1 MLKFIVRIGRIK
13 MEKVK
18 VTYLGKSYLYPR
30 DITLEDISKDFQKNY
45 LETIIMAEVNGRP
58 CELNYKVTDDVTVDF
73 FDLTSPTGNRVYES
87 GLIFVL
93 EKACLNMLNSEIEV
107 KYSIDKGIYIKT
119 YKKIT
124 KEDLDKVSREMK
136 EIVKRNLPIQKNL
149 VNRLEA
155 IDYYKSTKSYDK
167 VNVLKYSVNT
177 NVNLYRLMDIY
188 NYFFSY
194 LPVSTGA
201 LKEFKLTYIDQN
213 SFVLRYPN
221 IYYLNKIPVYKHHDK
236 LFNEFKKY
244 DEWSEKL
251 GIENV
256 SSLNN
261 KVTKGNVD
269 DIVLLSENI
278 QNNSLFKI
286 SETIYNNK
294 KLKLILLAGPSSSG
308 KTTTSKKL
316 ELFLKGFG
324 LNPIAISIDN
334 YFVDRDKTP
343 ILPDGSYDFESLN
356 SINVEL
362 FNRNLKDLL
371 DGKEVTLPVYNFI
384 TGKSELSDES
394 IKLGEKEILIV
405 EGLHALNEELTYS
418 IDKKNKYKIYLCPLT
433 VLSLDNHNRIR
444 TTDNR
449 LLRRIVRDNRTRGY
463 SASDTLS
470 TWGKVREGE
479 EKYVFPFQDEADV
492 IFNTSLIYELGV
504 LKTYAEPLL
513 YSVEENDP
521 MYKEAVRLLNLLK
534 NILPIS
540 NDYIPVD
547 SIVREFIGGGYF
559 KL

>member
-1 MLKFIVRIGRIK
+1 

-18 VTYLGKSYLYPR
+18 VTYLGKSYMYPK
-30 DITLEDISKDFQKNY
+30 DITLEDISKDFQDNY
-45 LETIIMAEVNGRP
+45 SETIIMAEVNGRP
-58 CELNYKVTDDVTVDF
+58 YELNYKVTDDVTVDF

-119 YKKIT
+119 HKKIT

-155 IDYYKSTKSYDK
+155 IEYYKSTKSYDK

-261 KVTKGNVD
+261 KVTKGSVD

-286 SETIYNNK
+286 AETIYNNK

-334 YFVDRDKTP
+334 YFLDRDKTP
-343 ILPDGSYDFESLN
+343 RLPDGSYDFESLN

-362 FNRNLKDLL
+362 FNKNLKDLL

>member
-1 MLKFIVRIGRIK
+1 

-18 VTYLGKSYLYPR
+18 VTYLGKSYMYPK
-30 DITLEDISKDFQKNY
+30 DITLEDISKDFQDNY
-45 LETIIMAEVNGRP
+45 SETIIMAEVNGRP
-58 CELNYKVTDDVTVDF
+58 YELNYKVTDDVTVDF

-119 YKKIT
+119 HKKIT

-155 IDYYKSTKSYDK
+155 IEYYKSTKSYDK

-261 KVTKGNVD
+261 KVTKGSVD

-286 SETIYNNK
+286 AETIYNNK

-308 KTTTSKKL
+308 KTTTSKKI

-334 YFVDRDKTP
+334 YFLDRDKTP
-343 ILPDGSYDFESLN
+343 RLPDGSYDFESLN

-362 FNRNLKDLL
+362 FNKNLKDLL

-470 TWGKVREGE
+470 SWGKVREGE

-513 YSVEENDP
+513 YSVEESDP

>member
-1 MLKFIVRIGRIK
+1 

-18 VTYLGKSYLYPR
+18 VTYLGKSYMYPK
-30 DITLEDISKDFQKNY
+30 DITLEDISKDFQENY
-45 LETIIMAEVNGRP
+45 SETIIMAEVNGRP
-58 CELNYKVTDDVTVDF
+58 YELNYKVTDDVTVDF
-73 FDLTSPTGNRVYES
+73 FDLTSSTGNRVYES

-155 IDYYKSTKSYDK
+155 IEYYKSTKSYDK

-261 KVTKGNVD
+261 KVTKGSVD

-286 SETIYNNK
+286 AETIYNNK

-343 ILPDGSYDFESLN
+343 RLPDGSYDFESLN

-362 FNRNLKDLL
+362 FNKNLKDLL

-418 IDKKNKYKIYLCPLT
+418 IDRKNKYKIYLCPLT

-470 TWGKVREGE
+470 TWSKVREGE

>member
-1 MLKFIVRIGRIK
+1 

-18 VTYLGKSYLYPR
+18 VTYLGKSYMYPK
-30 DITLEDISKDFQKNY
+30 DITLEDISKDFQDNY
-45 LETIIMAEVNGRP
+45 SETIIMAEVNGRP
-58 CELNYKVTDDVTVDF
+58 YELNYKVTDDVTVDF

-119 YKKIT
+119 HKKIT

-155 IDYYKSTKSYDK
+155 IEYYKSTKSYDK

-261 KVTKGNVD
+261 KVTKGSVD

-286 SETIYNNK
+286 AETIYNNK

-334 YFVDRDKTP
+334 YFLDRDKTP
-343 ILPDGSYDFESLN
+343 RLPDGSYDFESLN

-362 FNRNLKDLL
+362 FNKNLKDLL

-513 YSVEENDP
+513 YSVEESDP

>member
-1 MLKFIVRIGRIK
+1 

-155 IDYYKSTKSYDK
+155 IEYYKSTKSYDK

-504 LKTYAEPLL
+504 LKTYVEPLL

>member
-1 MLKFIVRIGRIK
+1 

-18 VTYLGKSYLYPR
+18 VTYLGKSYMYPK
-30 DITLEDISKDFQKNY
+30 DITLEDISKDFQENY
-45 LETIIMAEVNGRP
+45 SETIIMAEVNGRP
-58 CELNYKVTDDVTVDF
+58 YELNYKVTDDVTVDF

-155 IDYYKSTKSYDK
+155 IEYYKSTKSYDK

-343 ILPDGSYDFESLN
+343 RLPDGSYDFESLN

-362 FNRNLKDLL
+362 FNKNLKDLL

-418 IDKKNKYKIYLCPLT
+418 IDRKNKYKIYLCPLT

-470 TWGKVREGE
+470 TWSKVREGE

>member
-1 MLKFIVRIGRIK
+1 

-30 DITLEDISKDFQKNY
+30 DITLEDISKDFQENY
-45 LETIIMAEVNGRP
+45 SETIIMAEVNGRP
-58 CELNYKVTDDVTVDF
+58 YELNYKVTEDVTVDF

-155 IDYYKSTKSYDK
+155 IEYYKSTKSYDK

-286 SETIYNNK
+286 AETIYNNK

-343 ILPDGSYDFESLN
+343 RLPDGSYDFESLN

-362 FNRNLKDLL
+362 FNKNLKDLL

-418 IDKKNKYKIYLCPLT
+418 IDRKNKYKIYLCPLT

-513 YSVEENDP
+513 YSVEESDP

>member
-1 MLKFIVRIGRIK
+1 

-18 VTYLGKSYLYPR
+18 VTYLGKSYMYPK
-30 DITLEDISKDFQKNY
+30 DITLEDISKDFQENY
-45 LETIIMAEVNGRP
+45 SETIIMAEVNGRP
-58 CELNYKVTDDVTVDF
+58 YELNYKVTDDVTVDF

-119 YKKIT
+119 HKKIT

-155 IDYYKSTKSYDK
+155 IEYYKSTKSYDK

-261 KVTKGNVD
+261 KVTKGSVD

-343 ILPDGSYDFESLN
+343 RLPDGSYDFESLN

-362 FNRNLKDLL
+362 FNKNLKDLL

-418 IDKKNKYKIYLCPLT
+418 IDRKNKYKIYLCPLT

>member
-1 MLKFIVRIGRIK
+1 

-18 VTYLGKSYLYPR
+18 VTYLGKSYMYPK
-30 DITLEDISKDFQKNY
+30 DITLEDISKDFQENY
-45 LETIIMAEVNGRP
+45 SETIIMAEVNGRP
-58 CELNYKVTDDVTVDF
+58 YELNYKVTDDVTVDF

-155 IDYYKSTKSYDK
+155 IEYYKSTKSYDK

-261 KVTKGNVD
+261 KVTKGSVD

-286 SETIYNNK
+286 AETIYNNK

-343 ILPDGSYDFESLN
+343 RLPDGSYDFESLN

-362 FNRNLKDLL
+362 FNKNLKDLL

-470 TWGKVREGE
+470 SWGKVREGE

-513 YSVEENDP
+513 YSVEESDP

>member
-1 MLKFIVRIGRIK
+1 

-119 YKKIT
+119 HKKIT

-155 IDYYKSTKSYDK
+155 IDYYKSTKNYDK

-194 LPVSTGA
+194 LPVNTGA

-343 ILPDGSYDFESLN
+343 RLPDGSYDFESLN

-513 YSVEENDP
+513 YSVEESDP

>member
-1 MLKFIVRIGRIK
+1 

-18 VTYLGKSYLYPR
+18 VTYLGKSYMYPK
-30 DITLEDISKDFQKNY
+30 DITLEDISKDFQENY
-45 LETIIMAEVNGRP
+45 SETIIMAEVNGRP
-58 CELNYKVTDDVTVDF
+58 YELNYKVTDDVTVDF

-119 YKKIT
+119 CKKIT

-136 EIVKRNLPIQKNL
+136 EIVKRDLPIQKNL

-155 IDYYKSTKSYDK
+155 IEYYKSTKSYDK

-261 KVTKGNVD
+261 KVTKGSVD

-286 SETIYNNK
+286 AETIYNNK

-343 ILPDGSYDFESLN
+343 RLPDGSYDFESLN

-362 FNRNLKDLL
+362 FNKNLKDLL

-470 TWGKVREGE
+470 SWGKVREGE

-513 YSVEENDP
+513 YSVEESDP

>member
-1 MLKFIVRIGRIK
+1 

-18 VTYLGKSYLYPR
+18 VTYLGKSYMYPK
-30 DITLEDISKDFQKNY
+30 DITLEDISKDFQENY
-45 LETIIMAEVNGRP
+45 SETIIMAEVNGRP
-58 CELNYKVTDDVTVDF
+58 YELNYKVTDDVTVDF

-119 YKKIT
+119 CKKIT

-136 EIVKRNLPIQKNL
+136 EIVKRDLPIQKNL

-155 IDYYKSTKSYDK
+155 IEYYKSTKSYDK

-256 SSLNN
+256 SSLNSR
-261 KVTKGNVD
+261 VTKGNVD

-286 SETIYNNK
+286 AETIYNNK

-343 ILPDGSYDFESLN
+343 RLPDGSYDFESLN

-362 FNRNLKDLL
+362 FNKNLKDLL

-418 IDKKNKYKIYLCPLT
+418 IDRKNKYKIYLCPLT

-470 TWGKVREGE
+470 TWSKVREGE

>member
-1 MLKFIVRIGRIK
+1 

-18 VTYLGKSYLYPR
+18 VTYLGKSYMYPK
-30 DITLEDISKDFQKNY
+30 DITLEDISKDFQENY
-45 LETIIMAEVNGRP
+45 SETIIMAEVNGRP
-58 CELNYKVTDDVTVDF
+58 YELNYKVTDDVTVDF

-155 IDYYKSTKSYDK
+155 IEYYKSTKSYDK

-286 SETIYNNK
+286 AETIYNNK

-343 ILPDGSYDFESLN
+343 RLPDGSYDFESLN

-362 FNRNLKDLL
+362 FNKNLKDLL

-449 LLRRIVRDNRTRGY
+449 LLRRIIRDNRTRGY

-513 YSVEENDP
+513 YSVEESDP

>member
-1 MLKFIVRIGRIK
+1 

-18 VTYLGKSYLYPR
+18 VTYLGKSYMYPK
-30 DITLEDISKDFQKNY
+30 DITLEDISKDFQENY
-45 LETIIMAEVNGRP
+45 SETIIMAEVNGRP
-58 CELNYKVTDDVTVDF
+58 YELNYKVTDDVTVDF

-155 IDYYKSTKSYDK
+155 IEYYKSTKSYDK

-286 SETIYNNK
+286 AETIYNNK

-343 ILPDGSYDFESLN
+343 RLPDGSYDFESLN

-362 FNRNLKDLL
+362 FNKNLKDLL

-418 IDKKNKYKIYLCPLT
+418 IDRKNKYKIYLCPLT

-463 SASDTLS
+463 SSSDTLS
-470 TWGKVREGE
+470 TWSKVREGE

>member
-1 MLKFIVRIGRIK
+1 

-18 VTYLGKSYLYPR
+18 VTYLGKSYMYPK
-30 DITLEDISKDFQKNY
+30 DITLEDISKDFQENY
-45 LETIIMAEVNGRP
+45 SETIIMAEVNGRP
-58 CELNYKVTDDVTVDF
+58 YELNYKVTDDVTVDF

-155 IDYYKSTKSYDK
+155 IEYYKSTKSYDK

-213 SFVLRYPN
+213 SFILRYPN

-286 SETIYNNK
+286 AETIYNNK

-343 ILPDGSYDFESLN
+343 RLPDGSYDFESLN

-362 FNRNLKDLL
+362 FNKNLKDLL

-513 YSVEENDP
+513 YSVEESDP

>member
-1 MLKFIVRIGRIK
+1 

-18 VTYLGKSYLYPR
+18 INYLGKSYLYPR
-30 DITLEDISKDFQKNY
+30 GISLLDISKDFTENY
-45 LETIIMAEVNGRP
+45 SEAIIMAEVNGRP
-58 CELNYKVTDDVTVDF
+58 YELNHKINEDSKVDF
-73 FDLTSPTGNRVYES
+73 FDLTSPTGNKVYES

-93 EKACLNMLNSEIEV
+93 EKACLNVINSEIEV

-119 YKKIT
+119 NKKIT
-124 KEDLDKVSREMK
+124 KDDLENISKDMK
-136 EIVKRNLPIQKNL
+136 EIVKRDLPIEKNL

-155 IDYYKSTKSYDK
+155 IEYYKSIKSYDK

-177 NVNLYRLMDIY
+177 NVNLYRLMDVY

-194 LPVSTGA
+194 LPVSTGV

-221 IYYLNKIPVYKHHDK
+221 IYYLNKIPVYKHHEK

-244 DEWSEKL
+244 DEWCERI
-251 GIENV
+251 GIENA
-256 SSLNN
+256 SSLNSRI
-261 KVTKGNVD
+261 TKGNVD
-269 DIVLLSENI
+269 DLVLLSENI
-278 QNNSLFKI
+278 QNNSLFNI
-286 SETIYNNK
+286 AESIYNNK
-294 KLKLILLAGPSSSG
+294 KLKLILIAGPSSSG

-316 ELFLKGFG
+316 ELFLRGFG
-324 LNPIAISIDN
+324 LKPRAISIDN
-334 YFVDRDKTP
+334 YFVDREKTP
-343 ILPDGSYDFESLN
+343 KLPDGSYDFESLRA
-356 SINVEL
+356 INIDL
-362 FNRNLKDLL
+362 FNENLKDLL
-371 DGKEVTLPVYNFI
+371 SGKEVVLPIYNFY
-384 TGKSELSDES
+384 TGKSELSNES

-418 IDKKNKYKIYLCPLT
+418 IERKNKFKIYLCPLT
-433 VLSLDNHNRIR
+433 VLSLDNHNRVR

-463 SASDTLS
+463 SASDTLAS
-470 TWGKVREGE
+470 WGKVREGE

-492 IFNTSLIYELGV
+492 IFNTSLIYELAV
-504 LKTYAEPLL
+504 LKTYVEPLL
-513 YSVEENDP
+513 YSVKESDP

>member
-1 MLKFIVRIGRIK
+1 

-18 VTYLGKSYLYPR
+18 VTYLGKSYMYPK
-30 DITLEDISKDFQKNY
+30 DITLEDISKDFQENY
-45 LETIIMAEVNGRP
+45 SETIIMAEVNGRP
-58 CELNYKVTDDVTVDF
+58 YELNYKVTDDVTVDF

-124 KEDLDKVSREMK
+124 KEDLDKVSKEMK
-136 EIVKRNLPIQKNL
+136 EIVKRDLPIQKNL

-155 IDYYKSTKSYDK
+155 IEYYKSTKSYDK

-256 SSLNN
+256 SSLNSR
-261 KVTKGNVD
+261 VTKGNVD

-286 SETIYNNK
+286 AETIYNNK

-343 ILPDGSYDFESLN
+343 RLPDGSYDFESLN

-513 YSVEENDP
+513 YSVEESDP

>member
-1 MLKFIVRIGRIK
+1 

-18 VTYLGKSYLYPR
+18 VTYLGKSYMYPK
-30 DITLEDISKDFQKNY
+30 DITLEDISKDFQENY
-45 LETIIMAEVNGRP
+45 SETIIMAEVNGRP
-58 CELNYKVTDDVTVDF
+58 YELNYKVTDDVTVDF

-119 YKKIT
+119 CKKIT
-124 KEDLDKVSREMK
+124 KENLDKVSREMK
-136 EIVKRNLPIQKNL
+136 EIVKRDLPIQKNL

-155 IDYYKSTKSYDK
+155 IEYYKSTKSYDK

-256 SSLNN
+256 SSLNSR
-261 KVTKGNVD
+261 VTKGNVD

-286 SETIYNNK
+286 AETIYNNK

-308 KTTTSKKL
+308 KTTSSKKL

-343 ILPDGSYDFESLN
+343 RLPDGSYDFESLN

-362 FNRNLKDLL
+362 FNKNLKDLL

-470 TWGKVREGE
+470 SWGKVREGE

-513 YSVEENDP
+513 YSVEESDP

>member
-1 MLKFIVRIGRIK
+1 

-18 VTYLGKSYLYPR
+18 VTYLGKSYMYPK
-30 DITLEDISKDFQKNY
+30 DITLEDISKDFQENY
-45 LETIIMAEVNGRP
+45 SETIIMAEVNGRP
-58 CELNYKVTDDVTVDF
+58 YELNYKVTDDVTVDF

-119 YKKIT
+119 YKKII

-155 IDYYKSTKSYDK
+155 IEYYKSTKSYDK

-286 SETIYNNK
+286 AETIYNNK

-343 ILPDGSYDFESLN
+343 RLPDGSYDFESLN

-362 FNRNLKDLL
+362 FNKNLKDLL

-418 IDKKNKYKIYLCPLT
+418 IDRKNKYKIYLCPLT

-470 TWGKVREGE
+470 TWSKVREGE

>member
-1 MLKFIVRIGRIK
+1 

-18 VTYLGKSYLYPR
+18 VTYLGKSYMYPK
-30 DITLEDISKDFQKNY
+30 DITLEDISKDFQENY
-45 LETIIMAEVNGRP
+45 SETIIMAEVNGRP
-58 CELNYKVTDDVTVDF
+58 YELNYKVTDDVTVDF

-119 YKKIT
+119 HKKIT

-155 IDYYKSTKSYDK
+155 IEYYKSTKSYDK

-286 SETIYNNK
+286 AETIYNNK

-334 YFVDRDKTP
+334 YFLDRDKTP
-343 ILPDGSYDFESLN
+343 RLPDGSYDFESLN

-362 FNRNLKDLL
+362 FNKNLKDLL

-418 IDKKNKYKIYLCPLT
+418 IDRKNKYKIYLCPLT

-449 LLRRIVRDNRTRGY
+449 LLRRIIRDNRTRGY

-513 YSVEENDP
+513 YSVEESDP

>member
-1 MLKFIVRIGRIK
+1 

-155 IDYYKSTKSYDK
+155 IDYYKSTKNYDK

-343 ILPDGSYDFESLN
+343 RLPDGSYDFESLN

-362 FNRNLKDLL
+362 FNKNLKDLL

-418 IDKKNKYKIYLCPLT
+418 IDRKNKYKIYLCPLT

>member
-1 MLKFIVRIGRIK
+1 

-18 VTYLGKSYLYPR
+18 VTYLGKSYMYPR

-124 KEDLDKVSREMK
+124 KEDLDKVSREMM

-155 IDYYKSTKSYDK
+155 IDYYKSTKNYDK

-343 ILPDGSYDFESLN
+343 RLPDGSYDFESLN
-356 SINVEL
+356 AINVEL
-362 FNRNLKDLL
+362 FNKNLKDLL

-394 IKLGEKEILIV
+394 IKFGEKEILIV

-513 YSVEENDP
+513 YSVEESDP

>member
-1 MLKFIVRIGRIK
+1 

-18 VTYLGKSYLYPR
+18 VTYLGKSYMYPK
-30 DITLEDISKDFQKNY
+30 DITLEDISKDFQDNY
-45 LETIIMAEVNGRP
+45 SETIIMAEVNGRP
-58 CELNYKVTDDVTVDF
+58 YELNYKVTDDVTVDF

-119 YKKIT
+119 HKKIT

-136 EIVKRNLPIQKNL
+136 EIVKRDLPIEKNL

-155 IDYYKSTKSYDK
+155 IDYYKSTKNYDK

-256 SSLNN
+256 SLLNN

-343 ILPDGSYDFESLN
+343 RLPDGSYDFESLN
-356 SINVEL
+356 AINVEL

-513 YSVEENDP
+513 YSVEESDP

>member
-1 MLKFIVRIGRIK
+1 

-45 LETIIMAEVNGRP
+45 SETIIMAEVNGRP

-136 EIVKRNLPIQKNL
+136 EIVKRDLPIQKNL

-155 IDYYKSTKSYDK
+155 IDYYKSTKNYDK

-256 SSLNN
+256 SSLNSR
-261 KVTKGNVD
+261 VTKGNVD
-269 DIVLLSENI
+269 DLVLLSENI

-286 SETIYNNK
+286 AETIYNNK

-343 ILPDGSYDFESLN
+343 ILPDGSYDFESLY

-418 IDKKNKYKIYLCPLT
+418 IDRKNKYKIYLCPLT

-470 TWGKVREGE
+470 SWGKVREGE

-513 YSVEENDP
+513 YSVEESDP

>member
-1 MLKFIVRIGRIK
+1 

-18 VTYLGKSYLYPR
+18 VTYLGKSYMYPK
-30 DITLEDISKDFQKNY
+30 DITLEDISKDFQENY
-45 LETIIMAEVNGRP
+45 SETIIMAEVNGRP
-58 CELNYKVTDDVTVDF
+58 YELNYKVTDDVTVDF
-73 FDLTSPTGNRVYES
+73 FDLTSSTGNRVYES

-119 YKKIT
+119 HKKIT

-136 EIVKRNLPIQKNL
+136 EIVKRDLPIQKNL

-155 IDYYKSTKSYDK
+155 IEYYKSTKSYDK

-213 SFVLRYPN
+213 SFILRYPN

-286 SETIYNNK
+286 AETIYNNK

-343 ILPDGSYDFESLN
+343 RLPDGSYDFESLN

-362 FNRNLKDLL
+362 FNKNLKDLL

-418 IDKKNKYKIYLCPLT
+418 IDRKNKYKIYLCPLT

-449 LLRRIVRDNRTRGY
+449 LLRRIIRDNRTRGY

-470 TWGKVREGE
+470 SWGKVREGE

-513 YSVEENDP
+513 YSVEESDP

>member
-1 MLKFIVRIGRIK
+1 

-45 LETIIMAEVNGRP
+45 SETIIMAEVNGRP

-136 EIVKRNLPIQKNL
+136 EIVKRDLPIQKNL

-155 IDYYKSTKSYDK
+155 IDYYKSTKNYDK

-256 SSLNN
+256 SSLNSR
-261 KVTKGNVD
+261 VTKGNVD
-269 DIVLLSENI
+269 DLVLLSENI

-286 SETIYNNK
+286 AETIYNNK

-343 ILPDGSYDFESLN
+343 RLPDGSYDFESLN
-356 SINVEL
+356 AINVEL

-470 TWGKVREGE
+470 SWGKVREGE

-513 YSVEENDP
+513 YSVEESDP

>member
-1 MLKFIVRIGRIK
+1 

-18 VTYLGKSYLYPR
+18 VTYLGKSYIYPR
-30 DITLEDISKDFQKNY
+30 DITLEDISKDFQENY
-45 LETIIMAEVNGRP
+45 SETIIMAEVNGRP
-58 CELNYKVTDDVTVDF
+58 YELNYKVTDDVTVDF

-155 IDYYKSTKSYDK
+155 IEYYKSTKSYDK

-286 SETIYNNK
+286 AETIYNNK

-343 ILPDGSYDFESLN
+343 RLPDGSYDFESLN

-362 FNRNLKDLL
+362 FNKNLKDLL

-418 IDKKNKYKIYLCPLT
+418 IDRKNKYKIYLCPLT

-470 TWGKVREGE
+470 TWSKVREGE

>member
-1 MLKFIVRIGRIK
+1 

-107 KYSIDKGIYIKT
+107 KYSIDKGIYIKI

-155 IDYYKSTKSYDK
+155 IDYYKSTKNYDK

-362 FNRNLKDLL
+362 FNKNLKDLL

-418 IDKKNKYKIYLCPLT
+418 IDRKNKYKIYLCPLT

>member
-1 MLKFIVRIGRIK
+1 

-18 VTYLGKSYLYPR
+18 VTYLGKSYMYPK
-30 DITLEDISKDFQKNY
+30 DITLEDISKDFQENY
-45 LETIIMAEVNGRP
+45 SETIIMAEVNGRP
-58 CELNYKVTDDVTVDF
+58 YELNYKVTDDVTVDF
-73 FDLTSPTGNRVYES
+73 FDLTSATGNRVYES

-155 IDYYKSTKSYDK
+155 IEYYKSTKSYDK

-286 SETIYNNK
+286 AETIYNNK

-343 ILPDGSYDFESLN
+343 RLPDGSYDFESLN

-362 FNRNLKDLL
+362 FNKNLKDLL

-449 LLRRIVRDNRTRGY
+449 LLRRIIRDNRTRGY

-513 YSVEENDP
+513 YSVEESDP

>member
-1 MLKFIVRIGRIK
+1 

-18 VTYLGKSYLYPR
+18 VTYLGKSYMYPK
-30 DITLEDISKDFQKNY
+30 DITLEDISKDFQENY
-45 LETIIMAEVNGRP
+45 SETIIMAEVNGRP
-58 CELNYKVTDDVTVDF
+58 YELNYKVTDDVTVDF

-136 EIVKRNLPIQKNL
+136 EIVKRDLPIQKNL

-155 IDYYKSTKSYDK
+155 IEYYKSTKSYDK

-256 SSLNN
+256 SSLNSR
-261 KVTKGNVD
+261 VTKGNVD

-286 SETIYNNK
+286 AETIYNNK

-343 ILPDGSYDFESLN
+343 RLPDGSYDFESLN

-362 FNRNLKDLL
+362 FNKNLKDLL

-513 YSVEENDP
+513 YSVEESDP

>member
-1 MLKFIVRIGRIK
+1 

-18 VTYLGKSYLYPR
+18 VTYLGKSYMYPK
-30 DITLEDISKDFQKNY
+30 DITLEDISKDFQDNY
-45 LETIIMAEVNGRP
+45 SETIIMAEVNGRP
-58 CELNYKVTDDVTVDF
+58 YELNYKVTDDVTVDF

-119 YKKIT
+119 HKKIT

-155 IDYYKSTKSYDK
+155 IEYYKSTKSYDK

-261 KVTKGNVD
+261 KVTKGSVD

-286 SETIYNNK
+286 AETIYNNK

-334 YFVDRDKTP
+334 YFLDRDKTSR
-343 ILPDGSYDFESLN
+343 LPDGSYDFESLN

-362 FNRNLKDLL
+362 FNKNLKDLL

-449 LLRRIVRDNRTRGY
+449 LLRRIIRDNRTRGY

-513 YSVEENDP
+513 YSVEESDP

>member
-1 MLKFIVRIGRIK
+1 

-18 VTYLGKSYLYPR
+18 VTYLGKSYMYPR

-155 IDYYKSTKSYDK
+155 IDYYKSTKNYDK

-343 ILPDGSYDFESLN
+343 RLPDGSYDFESLN
-356 SINVEL
+356 AINVEL
-362 FNRNLKDLL
+362 FNKNLKDLL

-513 YSVEENDP
+513 YSVEESDP

>member
-1 MLKFIVRIGRIK
+1 

-155 IDYYKSTKSYDK
+155 IEYYKSTKSYDK

-343 ILPDGSYDFESLN
+343 RLPDGSYDFESLN

-362 FNRNLKDLL
+362 FNKNLKDLL
-371 DGKEVTLPVYNFI
+371 NGKEVTLPVYNFI

-418 IDKKNKYKIYLCPLT
+418 IDRKNKYKIYLCPLT

-470 TWGKVREGE
+470 TWSKVREGE

>member
-1 MLKFIVRIGRIK
+1 

-18 VTYLGKSYLYPR
+18 VTYLGKSYMYPK
-30 DITLEDISKDFQKNY
+30 DITLEDISKDFQENY
-45 LETIIMAEVNGRP
+45 SETIIMAEVNGRP
-58 CELNYKVTDDVTVDF
+58 YELNYKVTDDVTVDF

-119 YKKIT
+119 HKKIT

-155 IDYYKSTKSYDK
+155 IEYYKSTKSYDK

-256 SSLNN
+256 SLLNN

-334 YFVDRDKTP
+334 YFLDRDKTP
-343 ILPDGSYDFESLN
+343 RLPDGSYDFESLN

-362 FNRNLKDLL
+362 FNKNLKDLL

-449 LLRRIVRDNRTRGY
+449 LLRRIIRDNRTRGY

-513 YSVEENDP
+513 YSVEESDP